1 MADKTTLLKTFNTQ
15 FFAFLN
21 DILVIFPENKDIA
34 KGKKSFELLNMAS
47 PSMIIKIWHSH
58 VNRLYKEHI
67 DNGDLD
73 YFIEK
78 DYSDDLQALSDSD
91 DVLRIINMIRE
102 PVRQMDE
109 ANRVHT
115 RKYLQIL
122 SKLALLYSQA

>member
-67 DNGDLD
+67 DNGDFVVVTNIDKIKFTGKKFTNKRL
-73 YFIEK
+73 K
-78 DYSDDLQALSDSD
+78 
-91 DVLRIINMIRE
+91 
-102 PVRQMDE
+102 
-109 ANRVHT
+109 
-115 RKYLQIL
+115 
-122 SKLALLYSQA
+122 

>member
-67 DNGDLD
+67 DKGDLD

-91 DVLRIINMIRE
+91 DVLRIINMIRD

>member
-122 SKLALLYSQA
+122 SKLALLYSEA

>member
-122 SKLALLYSQA
+122 SKLSLLYSQA